1 MVLKFLAAASA
12 TALVWPLATH
22 AQGVVLEAESPDA
35 DDGEIIVRGRNIISN
50 VETIAGNASIISA
63 DQVETGRA
71 GNVGDALRYQPG
83 VVAQTASGGEAT
95 RLSMRGSGIIR
106 NPFTWGTGIQMLLDG
121 LPMTTAEGSPYE
133 FFEPLANNHM
143 EVYRGANSFDYS
155 PTTQGGAINYVPHNG
170 TNAAGLLLRAE
181 GGSFGYNRQQISSG
195 NVLGPVDYYVSAT
208 RFKMNGFRRHSA
220 SESKRIVGDVGV
232 RITPSLQLR
241 TYAIYAEQDTKMAS
255 GITLAQL
262 YNDPRANNTTVGD
275 RQAPGSVL
283 IGSTLDWNLGN
294 GQQLKLGAVFKDY
307 EVRNVRIAI
316 PDWWDIQDIGL
327 SARYIADHDLFGVR
341 AKTEIAVLY
350 TALLPGSIDRK
361 FSADYST
368 LRQYASF
375 KGVDAT
381 FLIKNDLEVADRL
394 WVTTALAAIK
404 QTRSSHITVPVRDF
418 IDQRHFNWAPRLGVR
433 YDSGEI
439 QLFANYSR
447 SVEAPIA
454 HALPQLT
461 GGLYTYNADIRE
473 QVQDT
478 VEAGVRGKIGG
489 LHWSLAAYRTLVQR
503 ELLNVQVSPAVGAN
517 PAVVIATNAKS
528 PTIHQGIEAGIEGVL
543 WDNGTFKLNTQQAF
557 SFNDFH
563 YRNEPSF
570 GSSQLPGVPRAL
582 YQGSFQIEH
591 KSGFFVGAGTELL
604 LGRYAADYSNSI
616 WARPYQTLDLRAGW
630 SSKDKGWQI
639 FLDAKNVTD
648 SRYAAFVL
656 PVYDARGVDSA
667 AYYQAQGAN
676 VTLGVTKAF

>member
-1 MVLKFLAAASA
+1 VNRKILAAASLSA
-12 TALVWPLATH
+12 MLWPLAVH
-22 AQGVVLEAESPDA
+22 AQTSEPAA
-35 DDGEIIVRGRNIISN
+35 DPSEPHENEIVVRGRNRISN

-133 FFEPLANNHM
+133 YFEPLANNHI

-170 TNAAGLLLRAE
+170 ANAAALLLRAE

-195 NVLGPVDYYVSAT
+195 NVIGPIDYYVSAT
-208 RFKMNGFRRHSA
+208 RFEMDGFRRHSA
-220 SESKRIVGDVGV
+220 SESKRIVGDIGV
-232 RITPSLQLR
+232 RLSPSLQLR
-241 TYAIYAEQDTKMAS
+241 TYAIYAQQDTEMAS
-255 GITLAQL
+255 GVTRAQL
-262 YNDPRANNTTVGD
+262 ESNPRANNTTTGN

-283 IGSTLDWNLGN
+283 IGSTLDWNLGS
-294 GQQLKLGAVFKDY
+294 GQQLKLGAVYKDY

-316 PDWWDIQDIGL
+316 PDWWDIEDIAL
-327 SARYIADHDLFGVR
+327 SARYTADHHLFGAR
-341 AKTEIAVLY
+341 SKTEVAILY
-350 TALLPGSIDRK
+350 SALLPGSIDRK
-361 FSADYST
+361 FSADYRT

-375 KGVDAT
+375 EGVDAT
-381 FLIKNDLEVADRL
+381 FLIKNDLEAADRL
-394 WVTTALAAIK
+394 WITTALAAIK
-404 QTRSSHITVPVRDF
+404 QTRVSHITLPTHDF
-418 IDQRHFNWAPRLGVR
+418 IDQHYFNWAPRLGVR
-433 YDSGEI
+433 YDSGTVE
-439 QLFANYSR
+439 LFANYSR

-478 VEAGVRGKIGG
+478 AEAGVRGKLGG
-489 LHWSLAAYRTLVQR
+489 LRWSLALYRTWVQR
-503 ELLNVQVSPAVGAN
+503 ELLNVQVSPAVGST
-517 PAVVIATNAKS
+517 PAVVIATNARS

-543 WDNGTFKLNTQQAF
+543 WDNGTFKLSAQQALTL
-557 SFNDFH
+557 NDFH
-563 YRNEPSF
+563 YRREPSF
-570 GSSQLPGVPRAL
+570 GSNELPGVPRAL

-591 KSGFFVGAGTELL
+591 KSGLFFGAGTELL
-604 LGRYAADYSNSI
+604 LGRYAADYGNSI
-616 WARPYQTLDLRAGW
+616 WVKPYQTLDLRAGW
-630 SSKDKGWQI
+630 SSKDKGWQL
-639 FLDAKNVTD
+639 FVDAKNVTN
-648 SRYAAFVL
+648 SHYAAFVL
-656 PVYDARGVDSA
+656 PVYDAKGVDSA
-667 AYYQAQGAN
+667 AYYPAQGAN
-676 VTLGVTKAF
+676 VTLGLTKAF